1 MAKAK
6 IIGTGSYAPG
16 APIGNEEM
24 FKMLNIEFDIEKLES
39 KIGIKQRHMA
49 KLRGIEEYTTDFAT
63 KAAQMAIANANID
76 PMDVGLFIVG
86 TDTPQYLS
94 PGSAVMVQG
103 RIQGQQMM
111 TGCFDLNASCA
122 GFTTALDVA
131 AKMMAGD
138 SGLKYAVVVGVYN
151 MPAFI
156 KPGDAFGH
164 AIFADG
170 AGAVVLERTDDS
182 DISGYIGGQLMS
194 DGTQWDFIG
203 IYSGGS
209 KKPITHEVLDSGEYG
224 LQSLQPLPGD
234 RNVKLWP
241 VIAKQLVEKCK
252 IEMQDIDHIIFTQI
266 NKTVIE
272 QVMGILDL
280 PMEKTTMIMDKVG
293 YTGSGCIPMAL
304 HEAASTG
311 KLKRGDKVALIA
323 SGAGFF
329 VGSNLLTW

>member
-6 IIGTGSYAPG
+6 IIGTSAYAPG
-16 APIGNEEM
+16 TPIGNEEL
-24 FKMLNIEFDIEKLES
+24 FKMLNLEFDIEKLES
-39 KIGIKQRHMA
+39 KIGIRQRHMA
-49 KLRGIEEYTTDFAT
+49 KLRGIEEFTTDFAT
-63 KAAQMAIANANID
+63 KAAEAAIANAGID
-76 PMDVGLFIVG
+76 PMAVKLFIVG
-86 TDTPQYLS
+86 TDTPQHLS

-103 RIQGQQMM
+103 RIQGGQQM
-111 TGCFDLNASCA
+111 TGCFDINASCA

-131 AKMMAGD
+131 SKMIAGD
-138 SGLKYAVVVGVYN
+138 PDCKYAVVVGVYN

-170 AGAVVLERTDDS
+170 AGAVVLERTEDS
-182 DISGYIGGQLMS
+182 DPSGYLGGQLMS
-194 DGTQWDFIG
+194 DGTQWDYIG

-209 KKPITHEVLDSGEYG
+209 KKPITHEMLDSGDYG
-224 LQSLQPLPGD
+224 LQNLKPLPGD

-241 VIAKQLVEKCK
+241 GLAQQLVEKCK
-252 IEMQDIDHIIFTQI
+252 LQIQDIDHIIFTQI
-266 NKTVIE
+266 NKTVIG
-272 QVMGILDL
+272 QVMEILGL
-280 PMEKTTMIMDKVG
+280 PMEKTTMVMDKYG

-311 KLKRGDKVALIA
+311 KIKRGDKVALIA

-329 VGSNLLTW
+329 VGSNLFTY

>member
-6 IIGTGSYAPG
+6 IIGTSSYAPG
-16 APIGNEEM
+16 TPIPNKEM
-24 FKMLNIEFDIEKLES
+24 FEMLGIDFDIEKLES

-49 KLRGIEEYTTDFAT
+49 KLRGIDETTTDFAT
-63 KAAQMAIANANID
+63 KAAESAIAKAGID
-76 PMDVGLFIVG
+76 PMDVKLFIVA

-103 RIQGQQMM
+103 RIQGKQML

-131 AKMMAGD
+131 SKMLAGD
-138 SGLKYAVVVGVYN
+138 PSLKYAVVVGVYN

-170 AGAVVLERTDDS
+170 AGAVVLERTEDS
-182 DISGYIGGQLMS
+182 DPSGYVAGQLMS

-209 KKPITHEVLDSGEYG
+209 KNPITHERLDAGEYG
-224 LQSLQPLPGD
+224 LQSLKPLPGD

-241 VIAKQLVEKCK
+241 TLAEQLVEKCHLQIK
-252 IEMQDIDHIIFTQI
+252 DIDHVIFTQI

-272 QVMGILDL
+272 QVMGILGL
-280 PMEKTTMIMDKVG
+280 PMEKTTMIMDRYG

-304 HEAASTG
+304 HQAVTEGRA
-311 KLKRGDKVALIA
+311 KKGDKVALIA
-323 SGAGFF
+323 SGSGFF
-329 VGSNLLTW
+329 VGSNLFVL

>member
-16 APIGNEEM
+16 TPIGNEEM
-24 FKMLNIEFDIEKLES
+24 FKMLNIEFDIAKLEQ

-63 KAAQMAIANANID
+63 KAAEAAIANAGID
-76 PMDVGLFIVG
+76 PMAVNLFIVG
-86 TDTPQYLS
+86 TDTPQHLS

-103 RIQGQQMM
+103 RIQGKEML

-122 GFTTALDVA
+122 GFNTALDA
-131 AKMMAGD
+131 ACKMMASD
-138 SGLKYAVVVGVYN
+138 PGLQYAVVVGVYN

-164 AIFADG
+164 AIFSDG
-170 AGAVVLERTDDS
+170 AGAVVLQRTEDD
-182 DISGYIGGQLMS
+182 DISGYVGGQLMS
-194 DGTQWDFIG
+194 DGTQWDYIG
-203 IYSGGS
+203 IYAGGA
-209 KKPITHEVLDSGEYG
+209 KYPITHERLDSGEYG
-224 LQSLQPLPGD
+224 LQNLKPLPGD

-241 VIAKQLVEKCK
+241 SLVEQLTKKCNVA
-252 IEMQDIDHIIFTQI
+252 IGDIDHIIFTQI

-272 QVMGILDL
+272 TVMGILGL
-280 PMEKTTMIMDKVG
+280 PLEKTTMIMDRYG

-304 HEAASTG
+304 HEAATTG

-329 VGSNLLTW
+329 VASSLLTW